1 MLLARLRSLC
11 VVMCDARQSFSGFV
25 VVVVVVVNAFF
36 DGNFDSKWVAVPGCH
51 VFLYVR
57 KIIFYIRCTWARTM
71 KRSTPTPQDPSY
83 RHRALN
89 LGAVL

>member
-57 KIIFYIRCTWARTM
+57 KIIFYIRCTWTRTM